1 MNWIKRLNQ
10 ALGYIDTH
18 LTERLDPRTIAAEA
32 NTSSFHF
39 QKMFH
44 ILADMTLSEYI
55 RSRRLTLAAREIVDG
70 AGILDTAM
78 KYGYETQASFTRA
91 FKRLHGVSPGMA
103 RDPGVVIKAYPQLS
117 FQLAVRGEKAI
128 EYEIR
133 GIGEFTIAGRVREFS
148 AIDGQNYKDIPLFWK
163 EQDDS
168 GEIGKMTQMADLKG
182 LFKGSVIGACLG
194 FSNEMEEFS
203 YLLGFEPDE
212 ENDLEGYSLLTI
224 PSLTWAVFKGRGCTA
239 EDHQRTWKAIYGEWF
254 PATDY
259 IHDEGPE
266 IEFTLSGSGGEQF
279 EIWIPVKKTKRSE

>member
-10 ALGYIDTH
+10 ALGYIEEH
-18 LTERLDPRTIAAEA
+18 LTDHLDPRTIASEA

-55 RSRRLTLAAREIVDG
+55 RSRRLTMAAREIVDG
-70 AGILDTAM
+70 GGILDTAM
-78 KYGYETQASFTRA
+78 KYGYETQASFSRA

-103 RDPGVVIKAYPQLS
+103 RDPGVVIKAYPKLS
-117 FQLAVRGEKAI
+117 FQLAVCGGRAM

-133 GIGEFTIAGRVREFS
+133 EIGEFTIAGRVREFS
-148 AIDGQNYKDIPLFWK
+148 AKDGQNYKDIPLFWK
-163 EQDDS
+163 ELYDL
-168 GEIGKMTQMADLKG
+168 GEIGKMTQMADPKG
-182 LFKGSVIGACLG
+182 LFKGSGIGACLG

-203 YLLGFEPDE
+203 YLLAFEPDAE
-212 ENDLEGYSLLTI
+212 TDLEGYRVLTI
-224 PSLTWAVFKGRGCTA
+224 PSLTWAVFKGRGFSD
-239 EDHQRTWKAIYGEWF
+239 EDHQRTWKAIYAEWF

-266 IEFTLSGSGGEQF
+266 IEFNLNGSGDEQF
-279 EIWIPVKKTKRSE
+279 EIWIPVKKTQRSE